1 MRKKSAGYIYRA
13 MTLAEVAAELGVTS
27 ERVRQI
33 ETNALYKIR
42 VAMKA
47 RGINAEMLLP
57 PDYEE
62 ARA

>member
-1 MRKKSAGYIYRA
+1 MNRKAGNIYRA
-13 MTLAEVAAELGVTS
+13 MTLSEVAAELGCTS

-33 ETNALYKIR
+33 EASALYKLR
-42 VAMKA
+42 KLMAD
-47 RGINAEMLLP
+47 RGIDATGILP

>member
-1 MRKKSAGYIYRA
+1 MKRKAGNIFRA
-13 MTLAEVAAELGVTS
+13 MTLQEVAAEMGCTA

-33 ETNALYKIR
+33 EASALYKLR
-42 VAMKA
+42 KLMAE
-47 RGINAEMLLP
+47 RGIDAAGILP